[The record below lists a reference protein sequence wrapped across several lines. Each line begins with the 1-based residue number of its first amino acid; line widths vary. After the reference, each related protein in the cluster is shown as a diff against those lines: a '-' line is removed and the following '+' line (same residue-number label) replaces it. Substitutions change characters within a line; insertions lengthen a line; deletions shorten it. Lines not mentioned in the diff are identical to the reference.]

1 MTEPS
6 STAMERDRGYVN
18 ADGSISPRA
27 VGGGHYWGLVGESG
41 RKDWSNRDFLTMR
54 KQQTNTVAACESML
68 ANLQTKRAR
77 LVERSAELDNERRSA
92 AYHAHV
98 GHDAEARRTLDKVN
112 GEAATHAS
120 ELQIVDDAIAQAKSR
135 ISVARQDEAKRLIVR
150 RLGRCARGWPH
161 SASTAR
167 RSTTQPSAG
176 LAAAPPLQPP
186 QDRRFAARG
195 IPELSS
201 DHASAMPS
209 RISCSRQR
217 PIGQHASRSGK
228 LAARIH
234 SRIRWAC

>member
-1 MTEPS
+1 MS
-6 STAMERDRGYVN
+6 
-18 ADGSISPRA
+18 
-27 VGGGHYWGLVGESG
+27 
-41 RKDWSNRDFLTMR
+41 
-54 KQQTNTVAACESML
+54 KQQTNTVAACESVL

-112 GEAATHAS
+112 GEVATHAS

-135 ISVARQDEAKRLIVR
+135 ISVARQDEAKAADRAAAGALRKELATFREHGKALDETAIR
-150 RLGRCARGWPH
+150 RFGR
-161 SASTAR
+161 SAA
-167 RSTTQPSAG
+167 
-176 LAAAPPLQPP
+176 LAAAAGAAL
-186 QDRRFAARG
+186 RRSG
-195 IPELSS
+195 
-201 DHASAMPS
+201 HS
-209 RISCSRQR
+209 RIAKRSRKRNAKSHSCSRQR